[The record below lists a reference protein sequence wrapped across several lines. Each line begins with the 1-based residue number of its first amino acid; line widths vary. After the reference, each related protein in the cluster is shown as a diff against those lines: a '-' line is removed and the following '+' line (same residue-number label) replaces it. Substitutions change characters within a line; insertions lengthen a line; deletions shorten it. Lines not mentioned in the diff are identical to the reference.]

1 MPENNENI
9 IGTEMGV
16 LRNHPSKLLEES
28 WAMLAF
34 FAVTIFNNYRN
45 ISKNDEMINGKAPI
59 IVFAVIAICLFYLLL
74 RFFAWR
80 KTTISIKDGLLIYK
94 VDTINK
100 KEHDISI
107 STISNVN
114 LVQNIFEMLIGT
126 YKVKIDTN
134 SLSTASKTDISI
146 VLGKKEAYEF
156 KQNIIAVQRGD
167 SVSFAHGD
175 NATGEKNYFSRP
187 VVSEMEVIEEDRI
200 VRLTSSQSV
209 MAGIMEIPFI
219 SFIILIAAVVVPIFI
234 GIGASNNNNTAES
247 VGIYAILTSA
257 FAIIGMVWG
266 IAKNIFKYFN
276 FTVGRDED
284 RVVLS
289 YGLFTKKEYA
299 IPVDKINGMIYETSF
314 IGNIFKYTDVRI
326 LNVGG
331 EAEEAFGQIMIPP
344 VKDKSLQQYMD
355 IILPEAKLEVK
366 SSAGMPKKFFIY
378 RIVKNLIIWNMI
390 TVIASKIITAEASDY
405 WWIPVLAGA
414 FITMLV
420 FIYDIISG
428 KNAML
433 GLTDSY
439 IVIKNGGFTI
449 KVSYFPSEKIQY
461 LNRNTSPV
469 ERLLGVSRLNM
480 SILSGGD
487 NDQNSLSV
495 DSAIFDK
502 IEAVYKATY

>member
-114 LVQNIFEMLIGT
+114 LVQNFFEMLIGT

-146 VLGKKEAYEF
+146 ILGKKEAYEF

-175 NATGEKNYFSRP
+175 NATGEENYFSRP
-187 VVSEMEVIEEDRI
+187 VVSEMEGIEEDRI

-234 GIGASNNNNTAES
+234 GIGASNNNTAES

-344 VKDKSLQQYMD
+344 IKDKSLQQYMD

-495 DSAIFDK
+495 DSVIFDK